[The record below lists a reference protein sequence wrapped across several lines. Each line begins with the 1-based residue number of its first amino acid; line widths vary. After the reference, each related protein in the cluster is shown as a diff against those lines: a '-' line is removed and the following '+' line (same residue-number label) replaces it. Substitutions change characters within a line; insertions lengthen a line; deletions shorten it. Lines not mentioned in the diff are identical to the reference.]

1 MPEIALRRRAENRQM
16 IWQGLGDIAEEVRS
30 LRQVDAV
37 IAIAQPVLQGSRGV
51 HHLLQAKN
59 IGIG

>member
-37 IAIAQPVLQGSRGV
+37 ITIAQPVLQGSRRV
-51 HHLLQAKN
+51 HHLLQAEN